1 VIIFRFGAIT
11 KKILKRENTMKHIIT
26 CICLMFVTGLMAQT
40 TPMSSSEAR
49 KVNMSRTNGKV
60 TLSSSN
66 EVMTDSKG
74 TLIGK
79 SDIGVR
85 VSAVD
90 GGLVILGF
98 SENSTARASKL
109 KAGDVI
115 TAVNSQLVT
124 THEELN
130 TAIATYEPGDVV
142 TIKYKS
148 GDRNLTK
155 DVLLNRK

>member
-1 VIIFRFGAIT
+1 
-11 KKILKRENTMKHIIT
+11 MKNIIT

-60 TLSSSN
+60 TLSSRN

-79 SDIGVR
+79 SDMGVR

-124 THEELN
+124 TLEELN

-155 DVLLNRK
+155 DVRLNRK

>member
-1 VIIFRFGAIT
+1 MIIFRFGAII
-11 KKILKRENTMKHIIT
+11 KKILKRKNTMKHIIT

-79 SDIGVR
+79 KE
-85 VSAVD
+85 
-90 GGLVILGF
+90 F
-98 SENSTARASKL
+98 SE
-109 KAGDVI
+109 
-115 TAVNSQLVT
+115 
-124 THEELN
+124 
-130 TAIATYEPGDVV
+130 
-142 TIKYKS
+142 KS
-148 GDRNLTK
+148 IFCQFT
-155 DVLLNRK
+155 